1 MYLRTPKRYR
11 PSKRR
16 RLHLISRRT
25 VALLVLVPLLV
36 FAGWMAWQNR
46 DQVRRAVDENVV
58 PAVEDLMVS
67 ARTQVAPQPTPTAT
81 PDLLAAQTACRA
93 AQQQGNLRE
102 AVDQCLI
109 LANGS
114 PNDVQVHYEVS
125 HLLVITSDRGTNRS
139 QLQRAVIEADK
150 TINANPELPHGWAIK
165 TMALS
170 WLGDTQGA
178 LAAGLQARALDE
190 DFAPTYAFLGK
201 VYQDLGQYDLAEN
214 YLEQALSLDNSGL
227 AAADALRNRGK
238 LLSDQG
244 LYQDALTPYR
254 LALQQAP
261 TQTYIAVELAQN
273 LVALN
278 EIDEAIGVLT
288 AALERN
294 STDASA
300 LWYLGTVHY
309 RNGDPPRAM
318 EYYSRCLDHNPEA
331 TLCLSY
337 LGGLQWLDGD
347 YATAANNLQRAI
359 DLGSQDPDDFYQLA
373 NSLASL
379 GRCPEAIP
387 YLRDGLQIAQANED
401 ETRQQRFSEALNSCG
416 AAG

>member
-11 PSKRR
+11 PKRR
-16 RLHLISRRT
+16 QMHLISRRT
-25 VALLVLVPLLV
+25 AVLLVLIPLLAV
-36 FAGWMAWQNR
+36 VGWMAWQNR
-46 DQVRRAVDENVV
+46 DQVRRTVDESVV
-58 PAVEDLMVS
+58 PAVEGLIVS
-67 ARTQVAPQPTPTAT
+67 ARTQVAPQPTPTVT

-102 AVDQCLI
+102 AIDQCLI

-114 PNDVQVHYEVS
+114 PNDVQVHYEVT
-125 HLLVITSDRGTNRS
+125 HLLVIASDRGGNRQ
-139 QLQRAVIEADK
+139 QLQRALIEAEK

-165 TMALS
+165 AMALS

-190 DFAPTYAFLGK
+190 TFAPTYAFLGK
-201 VYQDLGQYDLAEN
+201 IYQDLGQYELAEN
-214 YLEQALSLDNSGL
+214 YLDQALTLDNAGL
-227 AAADALRNRGK
+227 AAADALRNQGK
-238 LLSDQG
+238 LFSDQG
-244 LYQDALTPYR
+244 LYEEALTPYR

-273 LVALN
+273 LVALD

-294 STDASA
+294 PNDASV

-309 RNGDPPRAM
+309 RNGDPPRAY
-318 EYYSRCLDHNPEA
+318 EYYSRCLDQNPEA
-331 TLCLSY
+331 VLCLSY

-359 DLGSQDPDDFYQLA
+359 ELGSEDPDDFYQLG

-387 YLRDGLQIAQANED
+387 YLREGLLIAEENED
-401 ETRQQRFSEALNSCG
+401 EVRQQRFQDALQSCG
-416 AAG
+416 AAN

>member
-11 PSKRR
+11 PKRR
-16 RLHLISRRT
+16 RVHLISRRT
-25 VALLVLVPLLV
+25 VVMLLLIPLLG
-36 FAGWMAWQNR
+36 ALGWLAWQNR
-46 DQVRRAVDENVV
+46 DRVRRAVGDNVV
-58 PAVEDLMVS
+58 PAVEEMVVS
-67 ARTQVAPQPTPTAT
+67 VQTQVATKPTPTAT
-81 PDLLAAQTACRA
+81 PDLNAAQAACRA

-114 PNDVQVHYEVS
+114 PNDVQVHYEVT
-125 HLLVITSDRGTNRS
+125 HLLVITSDRGRNKS
-139 QLQRAVIEADK
+139 QLQRAVIEAEK

-165 TMALS
+165 TLALS

-190 DFAPTYAFLGK
+190 SFAPTYAFLGK
-201 VYQDLGQYDLAEN
+201 VYQDLGQYSLAEN
-214 YLEQALSLDNSGL
+214 YLDQALTLDNAGL
-227 AAADALRNRGK
+227 AAADALRNKGK

-244 LYQDALTPYR
+244 FYEDALTPYR

-261 TQTYIAVELAQN
+261 AQSYIAVELAQN

-278 EIDEAIGVLT
+278 EIDEAIGILT

-294 STDASA
+294 PTDPGV

-309 RNGDPPRAM
+309 RNGDPPRAL

-331 TLCLSY
+331 VLCLSY

-347 YATAANNLQRAI
+347 YATAVNNLERAI
-359 DLGSQDPDDFYQLA
+359 KLGSDDPDDFYQLG

-379 GRCPEAIP
+379 GRCPEALP
-387 YLRDGLQIAQANED
+387 YLRDGLLIAQENED
-401 ETRQQRFSEALNSCG
+401 ETRQQRFRDAIQSCG
-416 AAG
+416 GVS

>member
-11 PSKRR
+11 PKRR
-16 RLHLISRRT
+16 QMHLISRRT
-25 VALLVLVPLLV
+25 VALLVLIPLLA
-36 FAGWMAWQNR
+36 FAGWLIWQNR
-46 DQVRRAVDENVV
+46 AQVRRTVDESVV
-58 PAVEDLMVS
+58 PAVEGLIVS

-102 AVDQCLI
+102 AIDQCLI
-109 LANGS
+109 LANGR
-114 PNDVQVHYEVS
+114 PNDVQVHYEVT
-125 HLLVITSDRGTNRS
+125 HLLVITSDRGRNRQ
-139 QLQRAVIEADK
+139 QLQRALIEAEK

-165 TMALS
+165 AMALS

-190 DFAPTYAFLGK
+190 TFAPTYAFLGK
-201 VYQDLGQYDLAEN
+201 IYQDLGQYNLAEN
-214 YLEQALSLDNSGL
+214 YLDQALTLDNAGL

-273 LVALN
+273 LVALE

-294 STDASA
+294 PNDASV

-309 RNGDPPRAM
+309 RNGDPPRAY
-318 EYYSRCLDHNPEA
+318 EYYSRCLDQNPEA
-331 TLCLSY
+331 VLCLSY

-359 DLGSQDPDDFYQLA
+359 ELGSDDPDDFYQLG

-387 YLRDGLQIAQANED
+387 YLREGLLIAQENED
-401 ETRQQRFSEALNSCG
+401 EARQQRFRDALQSCG

>member
-11 PSKRR
+11 PKRR
-16 RLHLISRRT
+16 QMHLISRRT
-25 VALLVLVPLLV
+25 VALLVLIPLLA
-36 FAGWMAWQNR
+36 FAGWLIWQNR
-46 DQVRRAVDENVV
+46 AQVRRTVDESVV
-58 PAVEDLMVS
+58 PAVEGLIVS

-102 AVDQCLI
+102 AIDQCLI

-114 PNDVQVHYEVS
+114 PNDVQVHYEVT
-125 HLLVITSDRGTNRS
+125 HLLVITSDRGGNRQ
-139 QLQRAVIEADK
+139 QLQRALIEAEK

-165 TMALS
+165 AMALS

-190 DFAPTYAFLGK
+190 TFAPTYAFLGK
-201 VYQDLGQYDLAEN
+201 IYQDLGQYNLAEN
-214 YLEQALSLDNSGL
+214 YLDQALTLDNAGL

-273 LVALN
+273 LVALD

-294 STDASA
+294 PNDASV

-309 RNGDPPRAM
+309 RNGDPPRAY
-318 EYYSRCLDHNPEA
+318 EYYSRCLDQNPEA
-331 TLCLSY
+331 VLCLSY

-359 DLGSQDPDDFYQLA
+359 ELGSDDPDDFYQLG

-387 YLRDGLQIAQANED
+387 YLREGLLIAQENED
-401 ETRQQRFSEALNSCG
+401 EARQQRFRDALQSCG

>member
-11 PSKRR
+11 PKRR
-16 RLHLISRRT
+16 QMHLISRRT
-25 VALLVLVPLLV
+25 VALLVLIPLLA
-36 FAGWMAWQNR
+36 FAGWLIWQNR
-46 DQVRRAVDENVV
+46 AQVRRTVDESVV
-58 PAVEDLMVS
+58 PAVEGLIVS

-102 AVDQCLI
+102 AIDQCLI
-109 LANGS
+109 LANGR
-114 PNDVQVHYEVS
+114 PNDVQVHYEVT
-125 HLLVITSDRGTNRS
+125 HLLVITSDRGRNRQ
-139 QLQRAVIEADK
+139 QLQRALIEAEK

-165 TMALS
+165 AMALS

-190 DFAPTYAFLGK
+190 TFAPTYAFLGK
-201 VYQDLGQYDLAEN
+201 IYQDLGQYNLAEN
-214 YLEQALSLDNSGL
+214 YLDQALTLDNAGL

-273 LVALN
+273 LVALE

-294 STDASA
+294 PNDASV

-309 RNGDPPRAM
+309 RNGDPPRAY
-318 EYYSRCLDHNPEA
+318 EYYSRCLDQNPEA
-331 TLCLSY
+331 VLCLSY

-359 DLGSQDPDDFYQLA
+359 ELGSDDPDDFYQLG

-387 YLRDGLQIAQANED
+387 YLREGLLIAQENED
-401 ETRQQRFSEALNSCG
+401 EARQQRFRDALQSCG
-416 AAG
+416 AAS